1 MKTVL
6 LSGGKAKGRL
16 ALCAVPTYCSLQRL
30 QHPRSGHNE
39 HSESTVSTATF
50 EEILIEDKKRTGGTW
65 RFTCMSSEE
74 LKQGEKGPRG
84 NTDSIAMGYTPQ
96 TYRTKRKVLLRAG
109 TMRRSESLLRGESRG
124 HPQHAAKFELRVVRS
139 IFLEDT
145 IGNWEILSAYDPYR
159 SYDIVGVAFTL
170 QTTSHH

>member
-30 QHPRSGHNE
+30 QHSRSGHNE
-39 HSESTVSTATF
+39 HSESTVSTAAS

-74 LKQGEKGPRG
+74 LKQGRKGLEGIP
-84 NTDSIAMGYTPQ
+84 TP
-96 TYRTKRKVLLRAG
+96 LRWDI
-109 TMRRSESLLRGESRG
+109 RRRHTGPS
-124 HPQHAAKFELRVVRS
+124 VRS
-139 IFLEDT
+139 C
-145 IGNWEILSAYDPYR
+145 
-159 SYDIVGVAFTL
+159 
-170 QTTSHH
+170 